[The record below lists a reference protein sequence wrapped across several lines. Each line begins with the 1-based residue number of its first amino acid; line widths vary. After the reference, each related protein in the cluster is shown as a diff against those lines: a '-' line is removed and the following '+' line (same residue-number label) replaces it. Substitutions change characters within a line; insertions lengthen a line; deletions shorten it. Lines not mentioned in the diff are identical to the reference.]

1 MKAYTPQT
9 SKGRTVG
16 GHDIHHK
23 TADQPK
29 SMCNKDAKAMKH
41 AARQDAAKVIRAA
54 REWVCPKCG
63 QMEDDEL
70 AADLHECPDLG

>member
-1 MKAYTPQT
+1 MKPYTPNN

-29 SMCNKDAKAMKH
+29 LATKAAAKAKRH
-41 AARQDAAKVIRAA
+41 AARQQGKQQA
-54 REWVCPKCG
+54 
-63 QMEDDEL
+63 L
-70 AADLHECPDLG
+70 A

>member
-1 MKAYTPQT
+1 MKAYAPST

-29 SMCNKDAKAMKH
+29 PAAKAAAKAMRH
-41 AARQDAAKVIRAA
+41 AARQHGRRQAQA
-54 REWVCPKCG
+54 
-63 QMEDDEL
+63 
-70 AADLHECPDLG
+70 